1 MNYLLDSNFII
12 NYFKG
17 IYDGT
22 ARPFTDAIINKTT
35 FISVITR
42 IELLGWQ
49 SISTDDEVTINDFI
63 TDSIVFPLDE
73 AIIQQTIILRK
84 SKKIKLPDAIIA
96 STALVHN
103 LHLLTHNINDFEN
116 IEELVV
122 IDAGSL

>member
-1 MNYLLDSNFII
+1 MNYLLDTNFVI

-17 IYDGT
+17 IYEGT
-22 ARPFTDAIINKTT
+22 ARTFTDMVINETT

-49 SISTDDEVTINDFI
+49 SLSAADELTINDFI
-63 TDSIVFPLDE
+63 TDSIVFSLEE

-103 LHLLTHNINDFEN
+103 LQLVTHNIQDFGN
-116 IEELVV
+116 IDGLIV

>member
-1 MNYLLDSNFII
+1 MNYLLDTNFVI

-17 IYDGT
+17 LYEGT
-22 ARPFTDAIINKTT
+22 ARTFTDTVVNETT

-49 SISTDDEVTINDFI
+49 SISAGDELTIQDFI
-63 TDSIVFPLDE
+63 TDSIIFSLEE
-73 AIIQQTIILRK
+73 AIIQQAIILRK

-103 LHLLTHNINDFEN
+103 LQLLTHNIKDFEN
-116 IEELVV
+116 IDGLIV